1 MLQIVRLDGFHQ
13 HSDDDQNLGIKI
25 LTCCFEKNKSPIIKI
40 DSCWK
45 RRNPANPRNIMI
57 GDSLL
62 PKVFLVLVL
71 FIVLSDGKA

>member
-1 MLQIVRLDGFHQ
+1 MLFRVISGYSELFRVLVDP
-13 HSDDDQNLGIKI
+13 
-25 LTCCFEKNKSPIIKI
+25 EKNSSPIIKI

-71 FIVLSDGKA
+71 FIVLSDGKAW